1 MSCVSICYIRNSN
14 NKFTVK
20 YTRYVLPVILPK
32 ETRSILTSN
41 PEEINA
47 VFSMGKKRLRNNDKK
62 VFVIRKQ
69 L

>member
-20 YTRYVLPVILPK
+20 FTRYVLPVILPK